1 LLVLE
6 VIAVL
11 IALVEP
17 VTPSKTGSKW
27 SPAQI
32 FTADPSYVEKVL
44 VSFVAV
50 NLLFAILAILVWV
63 VGRLGRSD

>member
-1 LLVLE
+1 LVLE
-6 VIAVL
+6 FIAVL

-32 FTADPSYVEKVL
+32 FTDDPSYLQKVL
-44 VSFVAV
+44 ASFVAV
-50 NLLFAILAILVWV
+50 NLLIAILGFLVWM
-63 VGRLGRSD
+63 VGTLRRPD